1 MDVIDVNTAALPCRL
16 LPVSTRGTPLPD
28 GAAELEALARECRR
42 FADGEAYAR
51 SAAPVGTE
59 PRVSYTVLDTAG
71 NPYSA
76 TAHYPEGLRAGD
88 RVVAHTPSARRSK
101 RWQAHAAAHERARAV
116 YAALAATPLMR
127 YRPMSE
133 FPPFPALPRKVA
145 AAVGALRFA
154 ALEPGAAV
162 PWLPGYAMGGRGFE
176 FLLAD
181 GMVFLD
187 AGDTEDGVYVSQIAV
202 APQRTGLGR
211 RVMLALRRYCDE
223 RNRRLVVYKVA
234 APGFFAALGWLQR
247 HPRFTEFTYEPWQPE
262 PMRPPVAGAGRPRE
276 EQGVV
281 ISINVASA

>member
-1 MDVIDVNTAALPCRL
+1 
-16 LPVSTRGTPLPD
+16 
-28 GAAELEALARECRR
+28 
-42 FADGEAYAR
+42 
-51 SAAPVGTE
+51 
-59 PRVSYTVLDTAG
+59 
-71 NPYSA
+71 
-76 TAHYPEGLRAGD
+76 
-88 RVVAHTPSARRSK
+88 
-101 RWQAHAAAHERARAV
+101 
-116 YAALAATPLMR
+116 
-127 YRPMSE
+127 
-133 FPPFPALPRKVA
+133 
-145 AAVGALRFA
+145 
-154 ALEPGAAV
+154 
-162 PWLPGYAMGGRGFE
+162 MGGRGFE

-276 EQGVV
+276 KQGVV